1 MSLYPDLVRVDK
13 LKDKPIYQ
21 IAVVREGWGWLY
33 THEELAADQLHLQYR
48 DKEMKILCENFNMKL
63 VSGAEATV
71 CISVW
76 ETDECYTFEGEAEA
90 LSLYKRH
97 EEDCPTVQD
106 NLTVKRVRF
115 LLDKLWTE
123 YQEEA
128 AQLDWVDEYNQG
140 TYEVRGDLY

>member
-1 MSLYPDLVRVDK
+1 MSLYPELVKVYK
-13 LKDKPIYQ
+13 TKTKTKPLYQ
-21 IAVVREGWGWLY
+21 IAIVREGWGWLY
-33 THEELAADQLHLQYR
+33 TNEELAADRLHLQYR
-48 DKEMKILCENFNMKL
+48 DKEMKILCENFNMKP
-63 VSGAEATV
+63 VYGTDASV

-106 NLTVKRVRF
+106 NLTVKHVRF

-128 AQLDWVDEYNQG
+128 AQDDWVDEYNQG
-140 TYEVRGDLY
+140 TYK